1 MSQTN
6 YNLYVDWN
14 NDGDF
19 GDSNEN
25 ITSYVMQ
32 LEWQR
37 GRDLANNLRGESISG
52 TLKVVLLNTSGIF
65 SSFNT
70 SSALYIRVCP
80 GGIAGES
87 DPTSG

>member
-37 GRDLANNLRGESISG
+37 GRDLANNLRGESITG
-52 TLKVVLLNTSGIF
+52 TLKVVL
-65 SSFNT
+65 
-70 SSALYIRVCP
+70 
-80 GGIAGES
+80 
-87 DPTSG
+87 